1 MRTNTGLWWLLS
13 VFFFLVA
20 VAYTAWNLIAHWST
34 VAADLPEDA
43 SPWLIATGS
52 IEWVGSVA
60 LLFTALMGVLI
71 AFYIGR
77 VHHAQGGELPED
89 VLTADIDD
97 GDPELGE
104 FSPWSW
110 WPIVLAFSAALGMI
124 GLAVGAWLMPI
135 GIAVFVVAIVGW
147 VYEYYRGYFA
157 R

>member
-1 MRTNTGLWWLLS
+1 VRTNTGLWWLLTI
-13 VFFFLVA
+13 FFLVVA
-20 VAYTAWNLIAHWST
+20 VVYTAWNIIAHPD
-34 VAADLPEDA
+34 V
-43 SPWLIATGS
+43 PWYNG

-60 LLFTALMGVLI
+60 LLFTALMGALI
-71 AFYIGR
+71 AFYIGK
-77 VHHAQGGELPED
+77 VHKAQGGELPED
-89 VLTADIDD
+89 VLTSDIDD

-124 GLAVGAWLMPI
+124 GLAVGAWMMPI

>member
-1 MRTNTGLWWLLS
+1 VRTNTGLWWLLAA
-13 VFFFLVA
+13 FFLLVA
-20 VAYTAWNLIAHWST
+20 IIYTGWSIIAHP
-34 VAADLPEDA
+34 DLP
-43 SPWLIATGS
+43 WYNG

-60 LLFTALMGVLI
+60 LLFTALMGALI
-71 AFYIGR
+71 AFYIGK
-77 VHHAQGGELPED
+77 VHKAQGGELPED
-89 VLTADIDD
+89 VLTSDIDD

-110 WPIVLAFSAALGMI
+110 WPIVLAFSASLAMI

>member
-1 MRTNTGLWWLLS
+1 VRTNTGLWWLLA
-13 VFFFLVA
+13 VFFLLVA
-20 VAYTAWNLIAHWST
+20 IIYTGWSIIAHP
-34 VAADLPEDA
+34 DLP
-43 SPWLIATGS
+43 WYNG

-60 LLFTALMGVLI
+60 LLFTALMGALI
-71 AFYIGR
+71 AFYIGK
-77 VHHAQGGELPED
+77 VHKAQGGELPED
-89 VLTADIDD
+89 VLTSDIDD

-110 WPIVLAFSAALGMI
+110 WPIVLAFSASLAMI

>member
-1 MRTNTGLWWLLS
+1 VRTNTGLWWLLS
-13 VFFFLVA
+13 AFFLVVA
-20 VAYTAWNLIAHWST
+20 VVYTAWNLLSHWDT
-34 VAADLPEDA
+34 N
-43 SPWLIATGS
+43 ATGQQQMWETITLS

-60 LLFTALMGVLI
+60 LLFTALMAALI
-71 AFYIGR
+71 AFYVGK
-77 VHHAQGGELPED
+77 VHKAQGGELPED
-89 VLTADIDD
+89 ILTADIDD

-135 GIAVFVVAIVGW
+135 GIGVFVVAIVGW

>member
-1 MRTNTGLWWLLS
+1 VRTNTGLWWLLAA
-13 VFFFLVA
+13 FFGLIGV
-20 VAYTAWNLIAHWST
+20 VYTVWNILANSQEFWYQR
-34 VAADLPEDA
+34 
-43 SPWLIATGS
+43 

-60 LLFTALMGVLI
+60 LVFTALMGALI

-77 VHHAQGGELPED
+77 VHASQGGELPED
-89 VLTADIDD
+89 ILTADIDD

-110 WPIVLAFSAALGMI
+110 WPIVLAFSAALAMM
-124 GLAVGAWLMPI
+124 GLAVGAWLFPI
-135 GIAVFVVAIVGW
+135 GLAVFAVAIIGW